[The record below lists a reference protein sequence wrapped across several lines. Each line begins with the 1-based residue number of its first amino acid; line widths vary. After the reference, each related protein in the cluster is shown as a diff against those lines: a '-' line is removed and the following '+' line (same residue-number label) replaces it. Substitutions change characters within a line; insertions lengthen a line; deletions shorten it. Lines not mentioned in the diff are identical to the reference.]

1 MATHPMSQ
9 MRSRL
14 HLALA
19 FTLGTA
25 PSAFAQQPCALGSRV
40 ELKGGSTGTL
50 AEVGTEVPHVGWY
63 RIVFT
68 WSPRGEWYDPR
79 SWETYAAGT
88 TQRCLPPSA
97 AAPRTEPKAAP
108 PAPQPGRRNDAQ
120 PLPRETAD
128 CPLAAPPGSVS
139 KDAKASPQ
147 LFKRVIY
154 ERAAAVINPA
164 SISAPK
170 QIGLTFLEFQLGEAY
185 ENTLTST
192 RFGDKRLH
200 TGAPAGEMIYPLK
213 TKELQ
218 CDLHG
223 REVRRTVSEI
233 SYSCF
238 KGRSGEWTCPGR
250 TTKTLESRLLPL
262 PER

>member
-1 MATHPMSQ
+1 MALPS
-9 MRSRL
+9 SPL
-14 HLALA
+14 KPWSLLLALVV
-19 FTLGTA
+19 TA
-25 PSAFAQQPCALGSRV
+25 GAAPALAQQPCALGSAV
-40 ELKGGSTGTL
+40 QLKGGSAGTL
-50 AEVGTEVPHVGWY
+50 AEVGTETPHVGWY
-63 RIVFT
+63 RITFS
-68 WSPRGEWYDPR
+68 WSPKGEWYDPR

-88 TQRCLPPSA
+88 TTRCLPERA
-97 AAPRTEPKAAP
+97 AAPRAPPKAAP
-108 PAPQPGRRNDAQ
+108 PAPQAERRNEAQ
-120 PLPRETAD
+120 PVHHEAVD
-128 CPLAAPPGSVS
+128 CPMAVPPGSVS
-139 KDAKASPQ
+139 KDARASAQ

-154 ERAAAVINPA
+154 ERAAAVINPG

-170 QIGLTFLEFQLGEAY
+170 QVGLTFLEFQEGEAY
-185 ENTLTST
+185 ENTLTSS

-238 KGRSGEWTCPGR
+238 KGKSGEWTCPGR

-262 PER
+262 P